1 MTHLLA
7 KFASKHTE
15 NTISNEIAIS
25 VTEITLS
32 TDQIWCNL
40 GSTHQPHHRSRS
52 SDGCRNLLATQN
64 VGIAPDACVRVSP
77 HIRKVIL
84 KQHVRR
90 QLDYRHLK
98 QPRRPKSARGAPPG
112 LKIDYAKAWL
122 RAGRVCVLY
131 CAHIRRCSTLT
142 RPAGRHNG
150 NAHRNTSVK
159 GVVKT

>member
-1 MTHLLA
+1 MTDLLA

-25 VTEITLS
+25 GIEITLS

-64 VGIAPDACVRVSP
+64 VGIAPDACVRVRT

-142 RPAGRHNG
+142 RPAGRHHG
-150 NAHRNTSVK
+150 NAHRNKSVK
-159 GVVKT
+159 GV